1 MTRKPQQIKQLQA
14 ESRHLVVRQIN
25 SDTFVVE
32 SATVPVYQHVVR
44 VRFGQRKVY
53 TRCTCK
59 WAMHGGTA
67 CSHVMA
73 TLEYLAAR
81 KGRTLSFWHNQADA
95 KRQKQRVFELQGGV
109 WITSRAD

>member
-1 MTRKPQQIKQLQA
+1 MTRKPQQIKQLQS
-14 ESRHLVVRQIN
+14 ESRQLVVRQIN

-53 TRCTCK
+53 TRCTCR
-59 WAMHGGTA
+59 WAMHGGAA

-73 TLEYLAAR
+73 TLEYLASR
-81 KGRTLSFWHNQADA
+81 KGRTLSFWPTREDA
-95 KRQKQRVFELQGGV
+95 QRQKQRVFELQGGV
-109 WITSRAD
+109 WITSRAG